1 MGRCGKAQAVFLYAT
16 GYLEPGGA
24 TSLIRQDLAPGTPP
38 LLSSEPEATCSLPPC
53 LCYLKKNNR
62 EIFLCI
68 PVSIKRQVTC
78 SFPACGVEWSVFCC
92 EWPCGEVS
100 PFQRALWLPS
110 SLGGAFGKKC
120 IISLWIR
127 IQPQPMA
134 QGDGDF
140 FLVANDA
147 MCQAGSSISS
157 LYIFPTPTY
166 IPGPKDVTLKSTGD
180 AKWPKECLLEYVVK
194 PSFCK
199 NQLLFAPM
207 VPNL

>member
-24 TSLIRQDLAPGTPP
+24 TSLIRQDLASGTPP
-38 LLSSEPEATCSLPPC
+38 LLSSDPEATVL
-53 LCYLKKNNR
+53 LTTMLVLFLKNNR

-68 PVSIKRQVTC
+68 PVLIKRWVTC
-78 SFPACGVEWSVFCC
+78 SFPGCGVEWSFFCC
-92 EWPCGEVS
+92 EWPCGEVA

-134 QGDGDF
+134 QGDVVF

-147 MCQAGSSISS
+147 VCQAGSSISS
-157 LYIFPTPTY
+157 PYIFSNPPTRRGQKIWPLRVQGMQS
-166 IPGPKDVTLKSTGD
+166 GPRNV
-180 AKWPKECLLEYVVK
+180 
-194 PSFCK
+194 F
-199 NQLLFAPM
+199 
-207 VPNL
+207 